1 MKMLRRAQQKKKK
14 EKKNEE
20 LKPNPPIH
28 SIAAERRE
36 LELYNRAVGTGEC
49 QGGHGDPP
57 PPIDY
62 GQKKTKRKLFCF
74 KRPFLIYGVPLQIF

>member
-1 MKMLRRAQQKKKK
+1 MLRGAQQRKKKK
-14 EKKNEE
+14 KKNEE

-57 PPIDY
+57 P
-62 GQKKTKRKLFCF
+62 
-74 KRPFLIYGVPLQIF
+74 